1 MRSSDEKQAREEETI
16 GEPVGSGHASRK
28 GRLTPRQLWARQ
40 ERGRT
45 KGQASE
51 KPQAAKKGRSKA
63 AEAEAAAL
71 GEDEKAYEEPFYEGP
86 VLEESV
92 EAGAE
97 ETGVVEEPAD
107 IGKSAGQP
115 VDVDLLMMNVLSGDI
130 YREGQHPQNTHSENC
145 RKILPAQEKTE
156 QTEKRKSPENGFL
169 TVCGQKSKP
178 LFRICIRFIFEVFFE
193 LPYQREEIQV
203 GHHDC
208 DKNPERRIEIEKTE
222 IDKEGQQRQLPDPLT
237 EFTQGCVGFV
247 GSGTF

>member
-107 IGKSAGQP
+107 KREPVMVDPSMQP
-115 VDVDLLMMNVLSGDI
+115 GAMDYPYATHRLAPDT
-130 YREGQHPQNTHSENC
+130 REGELASVGF
-145 RKILPAQEKTE
+145 
-156 QTEKRKSPENGFL
+156 EKRVSSGFIIGVL
-169 TVCGQKSKP
+169 IIVVALITGLSIVSQHK
-178 LFRICIRFIFEVFFE
+178 RISTLEERIRA
-193 LPYQREEIQV
+193 LEEAVPSTLSTLVV
-203 GHHDC
+203 G
-208 DKNPERRIEIEKTE
+208 R
-222 IDKEGQQRQLPDPLT
+222 
-237 EFTQGCVGFV
+237 
-247 GSGTF
+247 